1 MQWAKAKTAMIWLF
15 LIVDLILL
23 TVLAVNKLSHNKDSN
38 EKLISILKNNNVNIR
53 EELLIQ
59 DSSSVF
65 AYEFSRLNLNDEIA
79 SALIKNPVKKSNN
92 TYESADKTARLKM
105 DSGYLNY
112 ENEKPSLSSF
122 KSVTEKNA
130 HKKLESYLKLFEIDK
145 YVRPVEISESNG
157 EISVSYSYFFSDK
170 ELYSSELTFVVSKDG
185 IKRIHGNINIPN
197 KENGYD
203 FTLSGI
209 ETVLINFI
217 QNNTFPKEETIVSI
231 NEGFYLINYKNLL
244 IAQAIP
250 VYRIKTTNKTY
261 IYDARDGIDA
271 SKRQLYSK

>member
-1 MQWAKAKTAMIWLF
+1 MQWAKAKTFMIWLF
-15 LIVDLILL
+15 LAVDIILL
-23 TVLAVNKLSHNKDSN
+23 TVLAVNKLTHNKDSN
-38 EKLISILKNNNVNIR
+38 ENLISILKNNNVNIR
-53 EELLIQ
+53 EELLNQ
-59 DSSSVF
+59 DTSSVF
-65 AYEFSRLNLNDEIA
+65 AYEFSSLTLNDEIA
-79 SALIKNPVKKSNN
+79 SALIKNPVKKSNT
-92 TYESADKTARLKM
+92 TYESSDKSARMHM
-105 DSGYLNY
+105 DSGYLSY
-112 ENEKPSLSSF
+112 ENEKPDLPSF
-122 KSVTEKNA
+122 KGVTGKNV
-130 HKKLESYLKLFEIDK
+130 HKKLEPYLKLFEIDK
-145 YVRPVEISESNG
+145 YVRPVEISENNG
-157 EISVSYSYFFSDK
+157 EISVSYSYFFSEK
-170 ELYSSELTFVVSKDG
+170 ELYSSELAFVVSKDG
-185 IKRIHGNINIPN
+185 IKRIHGNINIPS